1 MMKRVALFG
10 GSFNPIHL
18 GHLALAREVVSRGLA
33 DETWLMVSP
42 HNPLKPSAD
51 LLDETLRFEMA
62 CIATADQP
70 AVRASDFEFSL
81 PRPSFTWR
89 TLEALRHSHP
99 HTQFALLVGA
109 DNWAC
114 FSRWAH
120 YEEILQSTPII
131 IYPREGYEVEEIKLP
146 AGVTLLNPE
155 RLYPFSSTDIRRAF
169 REGADV
175 SRMLPPAVEA
185 FIRRRGLY
193 GARPSCFS

>member
-51 LLDETLRFEMA
+51 LLDENLRFEMA

-89 TLEALRHSHP
+89 TLEALRLSHP
-99 HTQFALLVGA
+99 DTQFVLLVGA

-114 FSRWAH
+114 FNRWAH

-131 IYPREGYEVEEIKLP
+131 IYPREGYEVEENKLP

-193 GARPSCFS
+193 GARPS

>member
-62 CIATADQP
+62 RIATADQP
-70 AVRASDFEFSL
+70 AVRASDFEISL

-89 TLEALRHSHP
+89 TLEALRLSHP
-99 HTQFALLVGA
+99 DTQFALLVGA

-114 FSRWAH
+114 FNRWAH

-131 IYPREGYEVEEIKLP
+131 IYPREGYEIEEINLP

-193 GARPSCFS
+193 GARPS

>member
-62 CIATADQP
+62 RIATADQP
-70 AVRASDFEFSL
+70 TVKASDFEFTL

-89 TLEALRHSHP
+89 TLEALRLSHP
-99 HTQFALLVGA
+99 DTQFALLVGA

-114 FSRWAH
+114 FNRWAN

-131 IYPREGYEVEEIKLP
+131 IYPREGYEVEENKLP
-146 AGVTLLNPE
+146 DGVTLLNPE

-193 GARPSCFS
+193 GARPS

>member
-1 MMKRVALFG
+1 MKRVALFG

-62 CIATADQP
+62 RIATADQP

-89 TLEALRHSHP
+89 TLEALRNSHP

-114 FSRWAH
+114 FNRWAR

-131 IYPREGYEVEEIKLP
+131 IYPREGYEIEEINLP

-193 GARPSCFS
+193 GARPS

>member
-1 MMKRVALFG
+1 MKRIALFG

-62 CIATADQP
+62 RIATVDQP
-70 AVRASDFEFSL
+70 TVKASDFEFSL

-89 TLEALRHSHP
+89 TLEALRLSHP

-114 FSRWAH
+114 FNRWAH

-131 IYPREGYEVEEIKLP
+131 IYPREGYEIEEINLP

-155 RLYPFSSTDIRRAF
+155 RLYPFSSTDIRCAL
-169 REGADV
+169 REGVDV

-193 GARPSCFS
+193 GARPS

>member
-62 CIATADQP
+62 RIATADQST
-70 AVRASDFEFSL
+70 VKASDFEFSL

-89 TLEALRHSHP
+89 TLEALRLSHP
-99 HTQFALLVGA
+99 DTQFTLLVGA

-131 IYPREGYEVEEIKLP
+131 IYPREGYEIEEIKLP

-193 GARPSCFS
+193 GARPS

>member
-1 MMKRVALFG
+1 MKRVALFG

-62 CIATADQP
+62 RIATADQP
-70 AVRASDFEFSL
+70 AVRASDFEISL

-89 TLEALRHSHP
+89 TLEALRLSHP
-99 HTQFALLVGA
+99 DTQFALLVGA

-114 FSRWAH
+114 FNRWAH

-131 IYPREGYEVEEIKLP
+131 IYPREGYEIEEINLP

-193 GARPSCFS
+193 GARPS

>member
-70 AVRASDFEFSL
+70 AVRSSDFEFSL

-89 TLEALRHSHP
+89 TLEALRLSHP
-99 HTQFALLVGA
+99 DTQFALLVGA

-114 FSRWAH
+114 FNRWAH

-193 GARPSCFS
+193 GARPS

>member
-62 CIATADQP
+62 RIATADQP

-89 TLEALRHSHP
+89 TLEALRLSHP
-99 HTQFALLVGA
+99 DTQFALLVGA

-114 FSRWAH
+114 FNRWAH
-120 YEEILQSTPII
+120 YEEILQSTSII
-131 IYPREGYEVEEIKLP
+131 IYPREGYEIEEIKLP

-193 GARPSCFS
+193 GARPS

>member
-1 MMKRVALFG
+1 MKRVALFG

-89 TLEALRHSHP
+89 TLEALRLSHP
-99 HTQFALLVGA
+99 DTQFALLVGA

-114 FSRWAH
+114 FNRWAR

-131 IYPREGYEVEEIKLP
+131 IYPREGYEIEEIKLP

-155 RLYPFSSTDIRRAF
+155 RLYPFSSTDIRCAL
-169 REGADV
+169 REGVDV
-175 SRMLPPAVEA
+175 GQMLPPAVEA

-193 GARPSCFS
+193 GARPS

>member
-89 TLEALRHSHP
+89 TLEALRLSHP
-99 HTQFALLVGA
+99 DTQFVLLVGA

-114 FSRWAH
+114 FNRWAN

-131 IYPREGYEVEEIKLP
+131 IYPREGYEVEENKLP

-193 GARPSCFS
+193 GARPS

>member
-1 MMKRVALFG
+1 MKRVALFG

-89 TLEALRHSHP
+89 TLEALRHSHL
-99 HTQFALLVGA
+99 HTQFTLLVGA

-114 FSRWAH
+114 FNRWAH

-131 IYPREGYEVEEIKLP
+131 IYPREGYEIEEIKLP

-155 RLYPFSSTDIRRAF
+155 RLYPFSSTDIRRAL
-169 REGADV
+169 REGVDV
-175 SRMLPPAVEA
+175 SQMLPSAVEA

-193 GARPSCFS
+193 GARPS

>member
-1 MMKRVALFG
+1 MKRVALFG

-89 TLEALRHSHP
+89 TLEALRLSHP
-99 HTQFALLVGA
+99 DTQFVLLVGA

-114 FSRWAH
+114 FNRWAN

-131 IYPREGYEVEEIKLP
+131 IYPREGYEVEENKLP

-193 GARPSCFS
+193 GARPS

>member
-18 GHLALAREVVSRGLA
+18 GHLALAREVVRWGLA

-51 LLDETLRFEMA
+51 LLDEILRFEMA
-62 CIATADQP
+62 RIATADQP
-70 AVRASDFEFSL
+70 AVRASDFEFTL

-89 TLEALRHSHP
+89 TLEALRLSHP
-99 HTQFALLVGA
+99 DTQFALLVGA

-114 FSRWAH
+114 FNRWAH

-131 IYPREGYEVEEIKLP
+131 IYPREGYEIEEINLP

-193 GARPSCFS
+193 GARPS

>member
-89 TLEALRHSHP
+89 TLEALRLSHP
-99 HTQFALLVGA
+99 DTQFVLLVGA

-114 FSRWAH
+114 FNRWAN

-131 IYPREGYEVEEIKLP
+131 IYPREGYEFEENKLP

-193 GARPSCFS
+193 GARPS

>member
-1 MMKRVALFG
+1 MLKRVALFG

-62 CIATADQP
+62 RIATADQP

-89 TLEALRHSHP
+89 TLEALRLSHP
-99 HTQFALLVGA
+99 DTQFALLVGA

-131 IYPREGYEVEEIKLP
+131 IYPREGYEVEENKFP

-193 GARPSCFS
+193 GARPS

>member
-42 HNPLKPSAD
+42 HNPLKPSAE

-62 CIATADQP
+62 RIATADQL

-89 TLEALRHSHP
+89 TLEALRHSYP

-131 IYPREGYEVEEIKLP
+131 IYPREGYRVEENKLP

-193 GARPSCFS
+193 GARPS

>member
-89 TLEALRHSHP
+89 TLEALRLSHP
-99 HTQFALLVGA
+99 DTQFVLLVGA

-114 FSRWAH
+114 FSRWAN

-131 IYPREGYEVEEIKLP
+131 IYPREGYEVEENKLP

-193 GARPSCFS
+193 GARPS

>member
-33 DETWLMVSP
+33 DETWLIVSP

-62 CIATADQP
+62 RIATADQP

-89 TLEALRHSHP
+89 TLEALRLSHP
-99 HTQFALLVGA
+99 DTQFALLVGA

-114 FSRWAH
+114 FNRWAH

-131 IYPREGYEVEEIKLP
+131 IYPREGYEIEEINLP

-193 GARPSCFS
+193 GARPS

>member
-89 TLEALRHSHP
+89 TLEALRLSHP
-99 HTQFALLVGA
+99 DTQFALLVGA

-114 FSRWAH
+114 FNRWAR

-131 IYPREGYEVEEIKLP
+131 IYPREGYEVEENKLP

-193 GARPSCFS
+193 GARPS